1 MSEAALPKKRRHMGP
16 GLKFL
21 TELGPLLVFF
31 AFNFQSHRIMGNDQA
46 ENIFY
51 ATGAF
56 MVAITVSLVLSISI
70 ERRLPAM
77 PLVTGVFVLLMGG
90 LTLWLQ
96 DDLFIK
102 LKPTITN
109 LLFAS
114 ILLVGLAFGQLFL
127 KFVFSGAFKLNDTGW
142 RILTIRWGCYFIFL
156 ALVNELVWRT
166 QTTDFW
172 VTFKVWGIMPMTMA
186 FALWQMRIVNRHPE
200 EPRDN
205 VEDDSTQ

>member
-1 MSEAALPKKRRHMGP
+1 MGP

-31 AFNFQSHRIMGNDQA
+31 AFNFQSHRIFGNEQA
-46 ENIFY
+46 DNIFW

-56 MVAITVSLVLSISI
+56 MVAITVSLFLSISI
-70 ERRLPAM
+70 ERKLPAM
-77 PLVTGVFVLLMGG
+77 PLVTGVFVLVMGG
-90 LTLWLQ
+90 LTLYLQ

-109 LLFAS
+109 LLFAA

-127 KFVFSGAFKLNDTGW
+127 KFVFGGAFKLNEKGW
-142 RILTIRWGCYFIFL
+142 RILTVRWGCYFIFL
-156 ALVNELVWRT
+156 ALVNEVVWRT
-166 QTTDFW
+166 QSTDFW

-186 FALWQMRIVNRHPE
+186 FALWQMRVVNRYPE
-200 EPRDN
+200 TPHDKGGDAEA
-205 VEDDSTQ
+205 

>member
-1 MSEAALPKKRRHMGP
+1 MADIAEQKKRRHMSP

-31 AFNFQSHRIMGNDQA
+31 AFNFQSHRILGNEQA

-56 MVAITVSLVLSISI
+56 MVAITISLVLSISI

-77 PLVTGVFVLLMGG
+77 PLVTGVFVLIMGG
-90 LTLWLQ
+90 LTLYLQ
-96 DDLFIK
+96 DELFIK
-102 LKPTITN
+102 IKPTITN
-109 LLFAS
+109 LLFSA

-127 KFVFSGAFKLNDTGW
+127 KFVFGGAFKLNNQGW

-156 ALVNELVWRT
+156 ALVNEIVWRT
-166 QTTDFW
+166 QSTDFW

-186 FALWQMRIVNRHPE
+186 FAIWQMRIVSRYPE
-200 EPRDN
+200 KPRKTSDD
-205 VEDDSTQ
+205 EDAA